1 MRFGL
6 FGTGP
11 WAHQAHAPALAQHP
25 DVEFV
30 GVWGR
35 DPAKAAALAQEHGA
49 KPYGEIDELIADVD
63 AVAVALP
70 PDVQADI
77 ALRAAR
83 AGKHLLLDK
92 PVAFTPEQAAEIV
105 AAAAEQNVSG
115 VVFFTRRF
123 MPQIQRF
130 IEEVQQAGGWLEA
143 RIDHLGSIFQ
153 PGNPFGASAWRK
165 ESGGLWDVGPHAV
178 ALILPVLGPVAA
190 VTALAGARDMTHV
203 LMRHTGGAI
212 STLTLSVDAPAAL
225 EREDSAFYGESG
237 VAEVPPA
244 PWLPVEAFSRAVDAL
259 ITAANGGPASEMDLA
274 FGAEIVA
281 ILAAAGESIRTGQT
295 ITFPNSGVDPS
306 A

>member
-11 WAHQAHAPALAQHP
+11 WAHQAHAPALAAHP
-25 DVEFV
+25 DVELV

-35 DPAKAAALAQEHGA
+35 DPAKAAALAQEHDA
-49 KPYGEIDELIADVD
+49 KPYAEIDDLIADVD

-92 PVAFTPEQAAEIV
+92 PVAFTPEAAAEIV
-105 AAAAEQNVSG
+105 AAAAEHEVAG

-123 MPQIQRF
+123 MPEIQHF
-130 IEEVQQAGGWLEA
+130 IERAQATEGWLEA

-153 PGNPFGASAWRK
+153 PGNPFGASVWRK

-178 ALILPVLGPVAA
+178 ALILPVLGPVAE

-203 LMRHTGGAI
+203 LLGHASGAV

-225 EREDSAFYGESG
+225 EREDAAFFGESG
-237 VAEVPPA
+237 VADVPPV
-244 PWLPVEAFSRAVDAL
+244 PWLPVEAFTRAVDAL
-259 ITAANGGPASEMDLA
+259 IGAAGGGPASPLDLA
-274 FGAEIVA
+274 FGTEVVK
-281 ILAAAGESIRTGQT
+281 ILAAAAESIKTGRTVKLG
-295 ITFPNSGVDPS
+295 
-306 A
+306 

>member
-11 WAHQAHAPALAQHP
+11 WAHLAHAPALAAHP

-49 KPYGEIDELIADVD
+49 KPYAEVDDLIADVD
-63 AVAVALP
+63 AIAVALP
-70 PDVQADI
+70 PDIQAGI

-92 PVAFTPEQAAEIV
+92 PVAFTPEAANEIV
-105 AAAAEQNVSG
+105 AAAKEHEVAG

-123 MPQIQRF
+123 MPQIQEF
-130 IEEVQQAGGWLEA
+130 IEQVRATEGWLEA

-153 PGNPFGASAWRK
+153 PGNPFGASVWRK
-165 ESGGLWDVGPHAV
+165 EGGGLWDVGPHAL
-178 ALILPVLGPVAA
+178 ALILPVLGPVAE

-203 LMRHTGGAI
+203 LLGHTSGAI
-212 STLTLSVDAPAAL
+212 STLTLSVDAPEAL
-225 EREDSAFYGESG
+225 EREDAAFFGESG
-237 VAEVPPA
+237 VATVPPV
-244 PWLPVEAFSRAVDAL
+244 PWLPVEAFGRAVDDL
-259 ITAANGGPASEMDLA
+259 ISASKGGPASPLDLT
-274 FGAEIVA
+274 FGTEVVT
-281 ILAAAGESIRTGQT
+281 ILAAAAESIRTGT
-295 ITFPNSGVDPS
+295 TVKP